1 MTTSSR
7 QDMFSG
13 TKAVESHLAL
23 DVERLQ
29 AYLAKEIPDFKGPLE
44 VRRFKGGQSNPTYQL
59 ITPGRRYV
67 LRRKPPGPLL
77 PSAHA
82 VDREYT
88 VIKALHGTGFPVPR
102 PFALCT
108 DDSVLGTMFY
118 VMEMVEGRVLWEMTL
133 PEMAPAERAA
143 IYDAMVGTLTQL
155 QSLDYRKIGLEA
167 FGKPNDYFARQINRW
182 TKNYI
187 ASETDKIP
195 LMDRLNAWLPANVPV
210 EDSVSIV
217 HGDYRMDN
225 MIFHPTEPR
234 VVAVLDWELST
245 IGHPFGDF
253 TYHLLP
259 WLLPQMGERL
269 SSLGGLDLAALG
281 IPDEAAYTARYCQLT
296 GRQHIEHMDYYR
308 AYTVWRV
315 AAIYQGIIKRVE
327 EGTAASEHAQTT
339 SDLVRELADVAWEFA
354 RRAGAPA

>member
-1 MTTSSR
+1 
-7 QDMFSG
+7 MFSG

-102 PFALCT
+102 PFVLCT

-143 IYDAMVGTLTQL
+143 MNGWWIW
-155 QSLDYRKIGLEA
+155 R
-167 FGKPNDYFARQINRW
+167 
-182 TKNYI
+182 
-187 ASETDKIP
+187 ASTG
-195 LMDRLNAWLPANVPV
+195 N
-210 EDSVSIV
+210 
-217 HGDYRMDN
+217 
-225 MIFHPTEPR
+225 
-234 VVAVLDWELST
+234 
-245 IGHPFGDF
+245 
-253 TYHLLP
+253 
-259 WLLPQMGERL
+259 
-269 SSLGGLDLAALG
+269 GLDLYRPSSPALSG
-281 IPDEAAYTARYCQLT
+281 ARGAYLGSKRSRLT
-296 GRQHIEHMDYYR
+296 LQRLPVEP
-308 AYTVWRV
+308 V
-315 AAIYQGIIKRVE
+315 IK
-327 EGTAASEHAQTT
+327 ASP
-339 SDLVRELADVAWEFA
+339 V
-354 RRAGAPA
+354 